1 MCIFM
6 TKLIKFSG
14 VQDHDPVPTA
24 ARPHDHVAQ
33 QTLNYCHTFTALCL
47 SHIRHTGPL
56 YEEIF
61 DCAADSESGLILI
74 FYIY

>member
-1 MCIFM
+1 M

-24 ARPHDHVAQ
+24 PRPQDVAQ
-33 QTLNYCHTFTALCL
+33 QTLNYCHTVTPLRL
-47 SHIRHTGPL
+47 SHFRHTGPL
-56 YEEIF
+56 YEENF
-61 DCAADSESGLILI
+61 YCDADSESGLILI